1 MTNVNW
7 SQLEKKVAEI
17 KRNTRLGDVS
27 DLSIKQLRKRLKT
40 HLNLD
45 EDNPPLQFDV
55 LQSDVFE
62 AWLLTLEK
70 RDGSTLSFSALKT
83 HRAGLFNLYRDY
95 GCEMSAAM
103 EKDLRQYF
111 KGLKRE
117 MAIAFLQQ
125 TSKDMLFARAYMV
138 ISWNLMCKSANAFGI
153 RHGHMEWSGDA
164 LCVYFAHQKN
174 DQEGRRPRDPRHIYV
189 NPLRPAICLVL
200 VLAICWATSSFDGS
214 DRLFPGSK

>member
-17 KRNTRLGDVS
+17 KRNRVSARSRAVYQNSYGRFVAWVVLHKPQLLTPAFAQRLGDVS
-27 DLSIKQLRKRLKT
+27 DLSIIQLRKT

-45 EDNPPLQFDV
+45 EANPPLQFDV

-70 RDGSTLSFSALKT
+70 RDGSTLSFSALNT

-95 GCEMSAAM
+95 GCEMSVAM

-111 KGLKRE
+111 KGIKWE
-117 MAIAFLQQ
+117 MATAA
-125 TSKDMLFARAYMV
+125 ARGEAPPPT
-138 ISWNLMCKSANAFGI
+138 NTK
-153 RHGHMEWSGDA
+153 GH
-164 LCVYFAHQKN
+164 
-174 DQEGRRPRDPRHIYV
+174 
-189 NPLRPAICLVL
+189 AICEGVHGNFFESH
-200 VLAICWATSSFDGS
+200 V
-214 DRLFPGSK
+214 